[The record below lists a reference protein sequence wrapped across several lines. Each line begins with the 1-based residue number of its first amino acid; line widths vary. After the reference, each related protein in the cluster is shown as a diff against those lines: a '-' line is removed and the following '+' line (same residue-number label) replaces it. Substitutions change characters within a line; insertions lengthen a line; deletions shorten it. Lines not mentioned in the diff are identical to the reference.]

1 MLKNF
6 FRNFWMRKFEKK
18 YAFYKYDDGQVLY
31 MIEAD
36 DPDAK
41 ISFRDGV
48 KMMLDNDFAFHSLTG
63 SMKEDMYI
71 LKKLRKN
78 PNWTN

>member
-1 MLKNF
+1 
-6 FRNFWMRKFEKK
+6 
-18 YAFYKYDDGQVLY
+18 

-36 DPDAK
+36 DLDAK